1 MTIFLF
7 GQALP
12 ILQQTSGHVTG
23 QSNKVAQSGLSE
35 SHGKYGPERE
45 KTCLLGFANN
55 MGADQPAHLRSLINA
70 FIIRFLESIICK
82 LATGEISTF

>member
-1 MTIFLF
+1 MTIFLL

-45 KTCLLGFANN
+45 KTCRRVCEQHRRRPAFTSAQS
-55 MGADQPAHLRSLINA
+55 DQRLYYSL
-70 FIIRFLESIICK
+70 SGK
-82 LATGEISTF
+82 YHM